1 MATQDLA
8 VQRLKPRGSK
18 RKQGLLSERANASQ
32 SPSPRQKIGWCGNF
46 GNIVNAAAF
55 ACAQL
60 LTSLASRYLGLK
72 MAPVRESIPEGE
84 EIEAKVGNA
93 LTQ

>member
-32 SPSPRQKIGWCGNF
+32 
-46 GNIVNAAAF
+46 IVHQVMDARHH
-55 ACAQL
+55 
-60 LTSLASRYLGLK
+60 TSLRRSVWMPALYGSVLTKRCRVPLSIHEEMIIGLK
-72 MAPVRESIPEGE
+72 GVSGLIHNPTKGRM
-84 EIEAKVGNA
+84 
-93 LTQ
+93 

>member
-32 SPSPRQKIGWCGNF
+32 SASIAKEKDT
-46 GNIVNAAAF
+46 
-55 ACAQL
+55 L
-60 LTSLASRYLGLK
+60 L
-72 MAPVRESIPEGE
+72 VF
-84 EIEAKVGNA
+84 A
-93 LTQ
+93 LTNKTKDINKINKDLTEEEDKTKGATEEAIPGKGETQSSKRNQCSLRTI